1 MKKFGKILLLLVA
14 ILTLVGCQ
22 GGSESGNGENEGN
35 KENGATRKCTII
47 NDQQSTSGYKV
58 DSSIT
63 IYSKDDIVTKVK
75 KVETV
80 TATDKEILSYFEQTL
95 NNQYEATN
103 EKYGGYTYD
112 IKTTN
117 EKLTSNVEI
126 DYTKMNLEQYVKDNE
141 VMKEYVNDKNELTV
155 DGITKLYEAM
165 GATCEK

>member
-14 ILTLVGCQ
+14 VLTLVGCQ
-22 GGSESGNGENEGN
+22 GDSNE
-35 KENGATRKCTII
+35 KEKDKGVNEKTIKCTIV

-58 DSSIT
+58 DSDIT
-63 IYSKDDIVTKVK
+63 IYAEDNIVTKVK
-75 KVETV
+75 TVETV
-80 TATDKEILSYFEQTL
+80 IAHQKEILTYFEQTL
-95 NNQYEATN
+95 NNQYEETN
-103 EKYGGYTYD
+103 KNYGGYTYE
-112 IKTTN
+112 IKTTD

-126 DYTKMNLEQYVKDNE
+126 DYTKMDLNKYVNDNA